1 MNPEN
6 GVVELFNLNVLLK
19 WTAFDSD
26 MIGTP
31 CSATIYGLPTV
42 FILLNPIQEVDITNP
57 YPMTEISNTT
67 TTSNSFTIGN
77 FLFLFLFLFINFYF
91 FVYLVVFLFRRLYAG
106 HPASGAIFIFI
117 FISQFLFLFNI
128 FIKYFKNIDSLSTN
142 TTYFWRIA
150 LYNGVE
156 WASSSVFNFTTRI
169 HDCTSV
175 PCISGTC
182 DETTLKCD
190 CDFGWSGDDCS
201 IAPKKNG
208 FFSFS
213 FFIYIQSYLQFFF
226 FFSVLLLW
234 DFCFCFCF
242 SLFFF

>member
-77 FLFLFLFLFINFYF
+77 FLFLFLFLFLFINFY
-91 FVYLVVFLFRRLYAG
+91 L
-106 HPASGAIFIFI
+106 SIF
-117 FISQFLFLFNI
+117 I

-213 FFIYIQSYLQFFF
+213 FL
-226 FFSVLLLW
+226 
-234 DFCFCFCF
+234 
-242 SLFFF
+242 